1 MTTPGIPP
9 LTTPLHFVTN
19 VLAVADAVSAILGF
33 GTPQWGIFDQSNNPV
48 IAADSVVAV
57 DYKQGWHIADY
68 PIEDGDFASY
78 NKVATPF
85 DAKVTFTQGGTESD
99 RAAFLAA
106 IEAAAASLALYNVV
120 TPEKT
125 YLNAN
130 IEHYDYRRTSRN
142 GVGLLMVDVGLVE
155 IRQVATTTF
164 TQTAQPSGADQV
176 NGGTV
181 QAITPTPTQ
190 QSAASSLLN

>member
-1 MTTPGIPP
+1 M
-9 LTTPLHFVTN
+9 
-19 VLAVADAVSAILGF
+19 
-33 GTPQWGIFDQSNNPV
+33 
-48 IAADSVVAV
+48 AV

>member
-9 LTTPLHFVTN
+9 LTVPFHIVTPIL
-19 VLAVADAVSAILGF
+19 LVADAVSAILGF
-33 GTPQWGIFDQSNNPV
+33 GQPQWGIFDQSNNPV
-48 IAADSVVAV
+48 IIADSVVAV

-68 PIEDGDFASY
+68 PIEQGDFASY

-85 DAKVTFTQGGTESD
+85 DARVTFTQGGTESD

-106 IEAAAASLALYNVV
+106 IEAAAASLDLYNVV

-142 GVGLLMVDVGLVE
+142 GVGLLTVDVGLVE

-164 TQTAQPSGADQV
+164 TQTAQPSGVDQV

-181 QAITPTPTQ
+181 QPTTPTPVQ